1 MPADAGVTA
10 TAATGTVVT
19 AIAAVPL
26 CPSLVAERVAEPG
39 AMPVTSPLP
48 LTVAT
53 DGFELDQ
60 LTARPESVLPLA
72 SLSVA
77 ASCHDPGQ
85 PDAAARRP
93 DAGGEGATGGER
105 VQRTA

>member
-1 MPADAGVTA
+1 MPAEAGVTA

-26 CPSLVAERVAEPG
+26 CPSLVAERVDEPG

-48 LTVAT
+48 LTVDT
-53 DGFELDQ
+53 DGFELEQ
-60 LTARPESVLPLA
+60 LTDRPDGVLRIA

-77 ASCHDPGQ
+77 AGCSVWLNWLVPV
-85 PDAAARRP
+85 
-93 DAGGEGATGGER
+93 AGFTTSDDNKLY
-105 VQRTA
+105 VTHKTQSQ

>member
-1 MPADAGVTA
+1 MPAEAGVTA

-53 DGFELDQ
+53 DGFELDH
-60 LTARPESVLPLA
+60 LTARPERVLPLA
-72 SLSVA
+72 SLRLA
-77 ASCHDPGQ
+77 ASSSLWLTRI
-85 PDAAARRP
+85 AATVS
-93 DAGGEGATGGER
+93 GSGLVTGI
-105 VQRTA
+105 AP